1 MKFIFCAPKKLNTIL
16 GYFYGLNCNIF
27 RFNLLIL
34 YSSLFML
41 LYLRLLSESF
51 SFAINALRNNKLRT
65 LLSLLGVTIGIFS
78 IIAVLA
84 AVDSMDKKIKEDL
97 SDMDMNTIYLMNFS
111 FGPSEVPR
119 WKREQFPK
127 VTYDEFEFLK
137 KSIPSIDK
145 ISFNFFARNESVK
158 FESKTVNSI
167 RVKPSTED
175 FFDIEPIKI
184 ETGRLFNASESN
196 SGSPVIVI
204 GSEVANGLFENTDPI
219 GKKIRLYG
227 QKLTVIGVLKKQ
239 GQGMFGDSNDVA
251 VFFPVNF
258 LRRMYGDENDALR
271 AAILIK
277 PEKGIDIEEF
287 KAELAQKLRVHRG
300 VKTGEIDNFFMNV
313 LSGFTDFIDNIIG
326 QMNAIGWGI
335 SAFSLLVGG
344 FGIANIMFVSVKER
358 TNLIGIQ
365 KALGAKNKFIL
376 FQFLF
381 EAVILSLIG
390 GLIGMFLVWIIA
402 LILSN
407 TLDFEFVLSASNMLL
422 GSGLAAFIGL
432 IAGIIPAISAS
443 KLDPV
448 EAIRSG
454 M

>member
-1 MKFIFCAPKKLNTIL
+1 
-16 GYFYGLNCNIF
+16 
-27 RFNLLIL
+27 
-34 YSSLFML
+34 ML
-41 LYLRLLSESF
+41 LYLRLLKESL
-51 SFAINALRNNKLRT
+51 SFALNALRNNKLRT

-97 SDMDMNTIYLMNFS
+97 SDMDLNTVYLIRFS

-119 WKREQFPK
+119 WKREQFPD
-127 VTYDEFEFLK
+127 VTYEEYEYIRR
-137 KSIPSIDK
+137 SVNNIDK
-145 ISFNFFARNESVK
+145 MSFNLFTRNENIK
-158 FESKTVNSI
+158 YEDKTVNSI
-167 RVKPSTED
+167 RVKPSTNE
-175 FFDIEPIKI
+175 FIDIEPIKVQS
-184 ETGRLFNASESN
+184 GRFFNESESN
-196 SGSPVIVI
+196 SGAPVIVI
-204 GSEVANGLFENTDPI
+204 GSEVATGLFGDLDPL

-239 GQGMFGDSNDVA
+239 GQSTFGDSGDVA

-258 LRRMYGDENDALR
+258 LRRMYGDNNKTITP
-271 AAILIK
+271 AILIK
-277 PEKGIDIEEF
+277 PEKGIDMEEF
-287 KAELAQKLRVHRG
+287 KAELTQKLRTFRSI
-300 VKTGEIDNFFMNV
+300 KPGEINNFFINV

-326 QMNAIGWGI
+326 QMNMVGWGI
-335 SAFSLLVGG
+335 SFFSLLVGG

-390 GLIGMFLVWIIA
+390 GVVGMLLVW
-402 LILSN
+402 LCSLGLSAA
-407 TLDFEFVLSASNMLL
+407 LDFDFVLSTQNLL
-422 GSGLAAFIGL
+422 IGSGLATFIGL
-432 IAGIIPAISAS
+432 VSGIIPAISAS

-448 EAIRSG
+448 EAIRTG

>member
-1 MKFIFCAPKKLNTIL
+1 
-16 GYFYGLNCNIF
+16 
-27 RFNLLIL
+27 
-34 YSSLFML
+34 ML
-41 LYLRLLSESF
+41 LYLRLLSESLQ
-51 SFAINALRNNKLRT
+51 FALNALRNNKLRT

-97 SDMDMNTIYLMNFS
+97 SDMDMNTIYLMKFS

-119 WKREQFPK
+119 WKREQFPN
-127 VTYDEFEFLK
+127 VTYEEFETLK
-137 KSIPSIDK
+137 RSVNGIDK
-145 ISFNFFARNESVK
+145 ISFNLFTRNENIK
-158 FESKTVNSI
+158 YEDKTVNSI
-167 RVKPSTED
+167 RVKPSTNE
-175 FFDIEPIKI
+175 FFDIESFKI
-184 ETGRLFNASESN
+184 ETGRLFNESESN

-204 GSEVANGLFENTDPI
+204 GSEVAEGLFGNGNPL

-227 QKLTVIGVLKKQ
+227 QKFTVIGVLKKQ
-239 GQGMFGDSNDVA
+239 GEGMFGDSNDVA

-258 LRRMYGDENDALR
+258 LRRMYGDNNKSLTP
-271 AAILIK
+271 AILIK

-287 KAELAQKLRVHRG
+287 KAEVSQKLRTMRG
-300 VKTGEIDNFFMNV
+300 VKPGEINNFFMNV
-313 LSGFTDFIDNIIG
+313 LSGFTDFIDNIVG
-326 QMNAIGWGI
+326 QMNMIGWVI
-335 SAFSLLVGG
+335 SLFSLLVGG

-402 LILSN
+402 LVMSSV
-407 TLDFEFVLSASNMLL
+407 LDFEFVLSASNMLL
-422 GSGLAAFIGL
+422 GTSLAAFIGL
-432 IAGIIPAISAS
+432 LSGIIPAITAS

-448 EAIRSG
+448 EAIRTG